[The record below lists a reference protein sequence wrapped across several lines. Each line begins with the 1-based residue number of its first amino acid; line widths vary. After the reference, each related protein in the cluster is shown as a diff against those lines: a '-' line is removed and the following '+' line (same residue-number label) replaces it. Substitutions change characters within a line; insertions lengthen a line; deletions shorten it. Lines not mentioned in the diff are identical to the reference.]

1 MIFSKHDYLKV
12 EGYMNVDW
20 VEYVIDKRST
30 SRYYTFVGENSIT
43 WHSKKQSI
51 MARSS
56 TKAKFRTMA
65 HDICEMLW
73 LKAFEKE
80 FGFGSGDPMKLYR
93 DNKAPISI
101 THYLVEH
108 DLTKVDRYFI
118 KEKLTKD

>member
-1 MIFSKHDYLKV
+1 
-12 EGYMNVDW
+12 MNVDW

-56 TKAKFRTMA
+56 TKAEFRTMA

-80 FGFGSGDPMKLYR
+80 FGFGSGDPMKLCH